1 MRHDP
6 IESYIFGNGGVES
19 ALGNVGVES
28 REIGTE
34 GTGDGAV
41 LRAELCWRPDFEVLG
56 LHAAGIVGVGT
67 VDTCIL
73 HGILSTAA
81 SSESSP
87 DDSCTGREE
96 KQFVQVMGR
105 GCVSAALLSIR
116 IQNPP

>member
-19 ALGNVGVES
+19 TLGIVGVES
-28 REIGTE
+28 RGGGTE
-34 GTGDGAV
+34 VSMGDGAV

-96 KQFVQVMGR
+96 K
-105 GCVSAALLSIR
+105 
-116 IQNPP
+116 